1 MSAPHFPSPK
11 PEALTPKPFSPHPS
25 PATLAAMTSAPLPD
39 AGRNWVDA
47 YAPEG
52 LKPWLKLGRFD
63 RPIGIWLLL
72 LPGWQGIAL
81 AHARFSQTPGLYA
94 LWLFVGF
101 AIGACL
107 MRAAGCAFN
116 DIVDRDIDAQ
126 VARTANRPIPSGR
139 ISVKKAWAFVIG
151 CSLVSLLILLTL
163 PFAAIL
169 LGVGSL
175 ALVAAYP
182 FMKRITWW
190 PQAWL
195 GLTFNWGALMGYAAA
210 FGVTLAAFL
219 AQASA
224 RLNVGL
230 SPAWNASELLPPLL
244 LWLGGVFWTLGYDTI
259 YALQDIEDDAM
270 VGVKSS
276 ARRLADNVPR
286 GVAVFYAMS
295 WGLALASGYAAGLG
309 ALFYAVLVAYGLHL
323 AWQVRTL
330 RLDDSPLAL
339 RLFKSNREA
348 GFVLL
353 IAIALGG
360 LHFS

>member
-1 MSAPHFPSPK
+1 
-11 PEALTPKPFSPHPS
+11 
-25 PATLAAMTSAPLPD
+25 MTSAPLPD
-39 AGRNWVDA
+39 AGSNWVDQH
-47 YAPEG
+47 APEG

-81 AHARFSQTPGLYA
+81 ALAQYRAVPGWYEA
-94 LWLFVGF
+94 WLVVGF

-116 DIVDRDIDAQ
+116 DIIDRDIDAQ
-126 VARTANRPIPSGR
+126 VARTAQRPIPSGR
-139 ISVKKAWAFVIG
+139 ISVKQAWAFVIG
-151 CSLVSLLILLTL
+151 CSLISLLILLTL
-163 PFAAIL
+163 NLTAIL

-195 GLTFNWGALMGYAAA
+195 GLTFNWGALMGFAAA
-210 FGVTLAAFL
+210 TSSFGWLAM
-219 AQASA
+219 
-224 RLNVGL
+224 LNHWGAGGELEYFHLDGGRPGL
-230 SPAWNASELLPPLL
+230 ITAAAVLLY
-244 LWLGGVFWTLGYDTI
+244 LGGVFWTLGYDTI

-276 ARRLADNVPR
+276 ARRLGGNVGQGVGLFYALAVLSA
-286 GVAVFYAMS
+286 GVAGAV
-295 WGLALASGYAAGLG
+295 AGLG
-309 ALFYAVLVAYGLHL
+309 PLFWIGLTAYALHL
-323 AWQVRTL
+323 AWQTRRVRAE
-330 RLDDSPLAL
+330 DGALAL
-339 RLFKSNREA
+339 RLFRSNREA

-353 IAIALGG
+353 IAIILGVVWPM
-360 LHFS
+360 

>member
-1 MSAPHFPSPK
+1 M
-11 PEALTPKPFSPHPS
+11 
-25 PATLAAMTSAPLPD
+25 SAPLPD

-47 YAPEG
+47 RAPEG

-72 LPGWQGIAL
+72 LPGWQGITLAL
-81 AHARFSQTPGLYA
+81 AQYRTIPDLHE

-101 AIGACL
+101 AVGACL

-116 DIVDRDIDAQ
+116 DIVDREIDLK
-126 VARTANRPIPSGR
+126 VARTAARPIPSGR
-139 ISVKKAWAFVIG
+139 ISVRQAWRFVIG
-151 CSLVSLLILLTL
+151 CSLVSLSILLTL
-163 PFAAIL
+163 NLTAVL

-195 GLTFNWGALMGYAAA
+195 GLTFNWGALMGYGAATGA
-210 FGVTLAAFL
+210 LSFLVWANGQWKVVTGDWLTFAVAPGVNGELTIAAI
-219 AQASA
+219 
-224 RLNVGL
+224 
-230 SPAWNASELLPPLL
+230 LLYV
-244 LWLGGVFWTLGYDTI
+244 GGVFWTLGYDTL

-276 ARRLADNVPR
+276 ARRLGKGVKT
-286 GVAVFYAMS
+286 GVAAFY
-295 WGLALASGYAAGLG
+295 GLAVLSAVAAGAVAGLG
-309 ALFYAVLVAYGLHL
+309 VAFYVGLLVYTAHL

-330 RLDDSPLAL
+330 RPADGALAL
-339 RLFKSNREA
+339 KLFKSNREA
-348 GFVLL
+348 GLILL
-353 IAIALGG
+353 AAIALGTVS
-360 LHFS
+360 LPV

>member
-1 MSAPHFPSPK
+1 
-11 PEALTPKPFSPHPS
+11 
-25 PATLAAMTSAPLPD
+25 MTSAPLPD
-39 AGRNWVDA
+39 AGSNWVDRH
-47 YAPEG
+47 APEG

-81 AHARFSQTPGLYA
+81 ALAQYRKSPELYDA
-94 LWLFVGF
+94 WLVVGF
-101 AIGACL
+101 AIGACM

-126 VARTANRPIPSGR
+126 VARTAQRPIPSGR
-139 ISVKKAWAFVIG
+139 IRVRQAWAFVIG
-151 CSLVSLLILLTL
+151 CSLISLLILLTL
-163 PFAAIL
+163 NWTAIL

-195 GLTFNWGALMGYAAA
+195 GLTFNWGALMGFAAA
-210 FGVTLAAFL
+210 ATVWTSFLLSDQTTVAISVRAGHLTL
-219 AQASA
+219 SA
-224 RLNVGL
+224 
-230 SPAWNASELLPPLL
+230 LL
-244 LWLGGVFWTLGYDTI
+244 LYLGGVFWTLGYDTI

-276 ARRLADNVPR
+276 ARRLGGSVR
-286 GVAVFYAMS
+286 QGVGIFYTLAVLFA
-295 WGLALASGYAAGLG
+295 GLAGALAGLG
-309 ALFYAVLVAYGLHL
+309 PLFWIGLTAYALHL
-323 AWQVRTL
+323 VWQTRRVRAK
-330 RLDDSPLAL
+330 DGALAL
-339 RLFKSNREA
+339 RLFRSNREA

-353 IAIALGG
+353 IAIIL
-360 LHFS
+360 SVVWPM

>member
-1 MSAPHFPSPK
+1 
-11 PEALTPKPFSPHPS
+11 
-25 PATLAAMTSAPLPD
+25 MTSAPLPD
-39 AGRNWVDA
+39 AGSNWVDRH
-47 YAPEG
+47 APEG

-81 AHARFSQTPGLYA
+81 ALAQYRKTPDWYDA
-94 LWLFVGF
+94 WLVLGF

-126 VARTANRPIPSGR
+126 VARTAMRPIPSGQ
-139 ISVKKAWAFVIG
+139 ISVRQAWAFVIG
-151 CSLVSLLILLTL
+151 CSLISLLILLTL
-163 PFAAIL
+163 NWTAIF

-195 GLTFNWGALMGYAAA
+195 GLTFNWGALMGFAAA
-210 FGVTLAAFL
+210 FSIVAKTQWVNGVNQLGYPGIDVYQT
-219 AQASA
+219 
-224 RLNVGL
+224 VGL
-230 SPAWNASELLPPLL
+230 GDILPALL
-244 LWLGGVFWTLGYDTI
+244 LYLGGVFWTLGYDTI

-276 ARRLADNVPR
+276 ARRLGGNVQR
-286 GVAVFYAMS
+286 GVGIFYALATVFA
-295 WGLALASGYAAGLG
+295 GLAGAFAGLG
-309 ALFYAVLVAYGLHL
+309 PLFWIGLGAYALHL
-323 AWQVRTL
+323 AWQTRRVRP
-330 RLDDSPLAL
+330 DDGALAL
-339 RLFKSNREA
+339 CLFRSNREA

-353 IAIALGG
+353 IAIILGVVWPLQG
-360 LHFS
+360 VAP